1 MMREDP
7 TRALAEFAQGLPCL
21 PPQTLQQ
28 ARRAF
33 SNYVGCTLGASKDP
47 ASVHALAHADEF
59 SGRRTATVHGQRV
72 RLDPLHA
79 ALVNCLQSSIQ
90 TFDDT
95 HLASVIHP
103 TGPVAAALVALLEH
117 DPRIQ
122 VDGQGFLTALG
133 IGIEVSC
140 RVALALT
147 SPPAQPHL
155 GLFMTGI
162 TGGIGAAAACARV
175 LGLDVQRT
183 LWAMGTAAAQ
193 AGGLRATH
201 TTMAAGLVPAL
212 GARAGLES
220 ALLARQGFDGPERV
234 LEHPNGVLATLA
246 PGSNSALVWQ
256 GLGVSFE
263 LDELCYKPYP
273 CGVVIHPIID
283 ACLALLPQLSGQ
295 SAGESI
301 ERVSLEVHPLVLQ
314 LTGTRHPAHALACNA
329 SVYHWAAAALTRGRA
344 GIAEASEA
352 ALHQPDIA
360 ALRDRIEALPRDDLA
375 RDEARVQLHL
385 ASGRVLDMHI
395 PHARG
400 SRDRPLTD
408 PELEAK
414 LLAMATPVLGDHQAR
429 ILSSACSALADA
441 GPGWL
446 GPLLAA
452 TVPAH
457 SS

>member
-7 TRALAEFAQGLPCL
+7 TRALAEFAQGLACL

-47 ASVHALAHADEF
+47 ASVHALAVADEF
-59 SGRRTATVHGQRV
+59 SGRRTATVHGQQV

-103 TGPVAAALVALLEH
+103 SGPVAAALAALLEH
-117 DPRIQ
+117 DTRLQ

-162 TGGIGAAAACARV
+162 AGGIGAAAACARV

-183 LWAMGTAAAQ
+183 LWAMGTAASQ

-212 GARAGLES
+212 SARAGLES

-246 PGSNSALVWQ
+246 PGSNSVLMLQ

-263 LDELCYKPYP
+263 LDELSYKPYP
-273 CGVVIHPIID
+273 CGVVIHPVID
-283 ACLALLPQLSGQ
+283 GCLALLPQLSG
-295 SAGESI
+295 ESI
-301 ERVSLEVHPLVLQ
+301 DRVSLEVHPLVLK

-329 SVYHWAAAALTRGRA
+329 SVYHWAAAALTCGRA
-344 GIAEASEA
+344 GIAEASET
-352 ALHQPDIA
+352 ALHHPDIT
-360 ALRDRIEALPRDDLA
+360 ALRDRIEALPREDLA
-375 RDEARVQLHL
+375 RDEARLQVHL
-385 ASGRVLDMHI
+385 RSGRVLAIHV

-408 PELEAK
+408 PELQAK
-414 LLAMATPVLGDHQAR
+414 LLAMATPVLGDQQAQH
-429 ILSSACSALADA
+429 LASLCNALADA
-441 GPGWL
+441 GPGWQ
-446 GPLLAA
+446 GPLFAA
-452 TVPAH
+452 TVPDH
-457 SS
+457 SP

>member
-1 MMREDP
+1 MMHEDP
-7 TRALAEFAQGLPCL
+7 TRALAEFAQGLACL

-33 SNYVGCTLGASKDP
+33 SNYVGCTLGASKDM

-59 SGRRTATVHGQRV
+59 SGRRTATVQGQQV

-117 DPRIQ
+117 DPRLQ

-183 LWAMGTAAAQ
+183 LWAMGTAASQ

-246 PGSNSALVWQ
+246 PGSNSALALQ

-263 LDELCYKPYP
+263 LDELSYKPYP

-283 ACLALLPQLSGQ
+283 GCLALLPQLSGQ
-295 SAGESI
+295 SPGESI
-301 ERVSLEVHPLVLQ
+301 ERVSLEVHPLVLK

-352 ALHQPDIA
+352 ALHQHDIA
-360 ALRDRIEALPRDDLA
+360 ALRDRIKALPRDDLA
-375 RDEARVQLHL
+375 RDEARVQVHL
-385 ASGRVLDMHI
+385 TSGRVLDMHI

-408 PELEAK
+408 PELQAK
-414 LLAMATPVLGDHQAR
+414 LLAMATPVLGDQQAQR
-429 ILSSACSALADA
+429 LASLCNALADA
-441 GPGWL
+441 GPGWQ
-446 GPLLAA
+446 GPLFAA
-452 TVPAH
+452 TVPVH
-457 SS
+457 SR

>member
-7 TRALAEFAQGLPCL
+7 TRALAEFAQGLAGL

-33 SNYVGCTLGASKDP
+33 SNYVGCTLGASQDP

-117 DPRIQ
+117 DPRLQ
-122 VDGQGFLTALG
+122 VDGQAFLTALG

-175 LGLDVQRT
+175 LGLDIQRT
-183 LWAMGTAAAQ
+183 LWAMGTAASQ

-220 ALLARQGFDGPERV
+220 ALLARQGFDGPDRV

-246 PGSNSALVWQ
+246 PGSNSALMLQ

-263 LDELCYKPYP
+263 LDELSYKPYP

-283 ACLALLPQLSGQ
+283 GCLALLPQMS
-295 SAGESI
+295 GESI

-344 GIAEASEA
+344 GIAEASET
-352 ALHQPDIA
+352 ALHHPEIA
-360 ALRDRIEALPRDDLA
+360 TLRDRIEALPRDDLA
-375 RDEARVQLHL
+375 RDEARVQVHL

-414 LLAMATPVLGDHQAR
+414 LLAMATPVLGDHPSQSLAT
-429 ILSSACSALADA
+429 LCSGLADA
-441 GPGWL
+441 GPGGL
-446 GPLLAA
+446 EPLLAA
-452 TVPAH
+452 TVPVH
-457 SS
+457 SP